1 MSITLE
7 YGVIIFF
14 GLLKILDYLTTTAL
28 NKGFTIRQAYV
39 IQKPN
44 PNGTRLVLLFHWNIF

>member
-28 NKGFTIRQAYV
+28 NKLEDYYELQR
-39 IQKPN
+39 
-44 PNGTRLVLLFHWNIF
+44 

>member
-14 GLLKILDYLTTTAL
+14 GLLKILDYLTTIAL
-28 NKGFTIRQAYV
+28 NKLEECQ
-39 IQKPN
+39 
-44 PNGTRLVLLFHWNIF
+44 

>member
-1 MSITLE
+1 MVTTMSITLE

-28 NKGFTIRQAYV
+28 NKLEECQ
-39 IQKPN
+39 
-44 PNGTRLVLLFHWNIF
+44 

>member
-14 GLLKILDYLTTTAL
+14 GLLKILDILTTTAL
-28 NKGFTIRQAYV
+28 NKLEECQ
-39 IQKPN
+39 
-44 PNGTRLVLLFHWNIF
+44 